1 MLKKYFSTSITKKQS
16 SDTGMAMIL
25 ILMIIAVLTEND
37 IYILI
42 SIPALI
48 MNMTFPTFY
57 YPIAVVWL
65 GLSHLV
71 GTFLSKIILSLVFIL
86 MVIPM
91 SFIRKLLGRDTLLLK
106 EFKKSSKSVMK
117 IREHNYSS
125 LDIEKPY

>member
-25 ILMIIAVLTEND
+25 ILLIIAVLTEND